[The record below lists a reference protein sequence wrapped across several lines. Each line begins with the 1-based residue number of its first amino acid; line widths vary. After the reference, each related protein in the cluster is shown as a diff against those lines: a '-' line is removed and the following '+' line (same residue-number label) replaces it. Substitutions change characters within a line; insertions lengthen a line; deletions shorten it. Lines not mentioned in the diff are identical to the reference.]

1 MSQTSQMSHN
11 ESGQIKMSQTS
22 QAFAKGF
29 VPKVENNGKYEN
41 AGLLLSCLLLEHVPS
56 NS

>member
-1 MSQTSQMSHN
+1 MSQTSQMSYN

-56 NS
+56 SS